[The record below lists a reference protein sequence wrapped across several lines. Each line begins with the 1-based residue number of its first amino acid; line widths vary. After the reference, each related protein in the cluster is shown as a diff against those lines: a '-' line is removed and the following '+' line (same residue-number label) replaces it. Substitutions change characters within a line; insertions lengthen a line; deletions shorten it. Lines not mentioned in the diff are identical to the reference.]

1 MSANRCFLTNGIHFY
16 VRKSGIFI
24 ARKWQ
29 PLRIKPSKNTLHIL
43 FEITVIFKYS
53 PCSRWYFKCYTI
65 AADFLPLHVADRTD
79 LRDKWR
85 VFCQPTERMIVMTR
99 YALDVVSYA
108 PLYIHSFRLVQPH
121 TLVEAEKF
129 NLIYT
134 DPTQI
139 DNIADKLRWY
149 RYQHGLLQRDVADYA
164 GLDRSTYSG
173 YENTRRDYYPIEKM
187 EKIAELFAVPVTD
200 LLDEFNLFLYN
211 GQGRQIK
218 EMRRRRQMTQVEYA
232 RRLGVPFGT
241 LQGWEQD
248 RVQICKQTW
257 RRLKIRG

>member
-1 MSANRCFLTNGIHFY
+1 M
-16 VRKSGIFI
+16 
-24 ARKWQ
+24 
-29 PLRIKPSKNTLHIL
+29 
-43 FEITVIFKYS
+43 
-53 PCSRWYFKCYTI
+53 
-65 AADFLPLHVADRTD
+65 ADRTD

>member
-1 MSANRCFLTNGIHFY
+1 
-16 VRKSGIFI
+16 
-24 ARKWQ
+24 
-29 PLRIKPSKNTLHIL
+29 
-43 FEITVIFKYS
+43 
-53 PCSRWYFKCYTI
+53 
-65 AADFLPLHVADRTD
+65 
-79 LRDKWR
+79 
-85 VFCQPTERMIVMTR
+85 MTR

-134 DPTQI
+134 DPAQI
-139 DNIADKLRWY
+139 DKIADKLRWY

-173 YENTRRDYYPIEKM
+173 YENTLRDYYPIEKM

-211 GQGRQIK
+211 GQGTADQRNAPAPSDDSGGICQAAGRPAWYAASMGAGESTDLQADMAQTENQRI
-218 EMRRRRQMTQVEYA
+218 TQ
-232 RRLGVPFGT
+232 RDGVMPHPFA
-241 LQGWEQD
+241 D
-248 RVQICKQTW
+248 VFV
-257 RRLKIRG
+257 

>member
-1 MSANRCFLTNGIHFY
+1 M
-16 VRKSGIFI
+16 V
-24 ARKWQ
+24 
-29 PLRIKPSKNTLHIL
+29 
-43 FEITVIFKYS
+43 
-53 PCSRWYFKCYTI
+53 
-65 AADFLPLHVADRTD
+65 
-79 LRDKWR
+79 
-85 VFCQPTERMIVMTR
+85 VMTR
-99 YALDVVSYA
+99 YALHGVSHA

-134 DPTQI
+134 DPTRI

-173 YENTRRDYYPIEKM
+173 YENTQRDYYPIEKM
-187 EKIAELFAVPVTD
+187 QKIAELFAVPVTD

-211 GQGRQIK
+211 GQGQQIK
-218 EMRRRRQMTQVEYA
+218 EMRRRRQMTQAEYA
-232 RRLGVPFGT
+232 RRLGVPLDT
-241 LQGWEQD
+241 LKAWERD

>member
-1 MSANRCFLTNGIHFY
+1 
-16 VRKSGIFI
+16 
-24 ARKWQ
+24 
-29 PLRIKPSKNTLHIL
+29 
-43 FEITVIFKYS
+43 
-53 PCSRWYFKCYTI
+53 
-65 AADFLPLHVADRTD
+65 
-79 LRDKWR
+79 
-85 VFCQPTERMIVMTR
+85 MIVMTR

-187 EKIAELFAVPVTD
+187 
-200 LLDEFNLFLYN
+200 
-211 GQGRQIK
+211 
-218 EMRRRRQMTQVEYA
+218 
-232 RRLGVPFGT
+232 
-241 LQGWEQD
+241 
-248 RVQICKQTW
+248 
-257 RRLKIRG
+257 

>member
-1 MSANRCFLTNGIHFY
+1 
-16 VRKSGIFI
+16 
-24 ARKWQ
+24 
-29 PLRIKPSKNTLHIL
+29 
-43 FEITVIFKYS
+43 
-53 PCSRWYFKCYTI
+53 
-65 AADFLPLHVADRTD
+65 
-79 LRDKWR
+79 
-85 VFCQPTERMIVMTR
+85 MTR

-139 DNIADKLRWY
+139 DNIADKL
-149 RYQHGLLQRDVADYA
+149 
-164 GLDRSTYSG
+164 
-173 YENTRRDYYPIEKM
+173 YENTQRDYYPIEKM
-187 EKIAELFAVPVTD
+187 QKIAELFAVPVTD

-241 LQGWEQD
+241 LQEWEQD